1 MMKLT
6 VNGEAYEMTGENPTV
21 RDLVVQLGLGDQ
33 PVAVEV
39 NKAVVPRK
47 QHETH
52 PLSEGD
58 VIEVV
63 TLVGGG

>member
-1 MMKLT
+1 MKLT
-6 VNGEAYEMTGENPTV
+6 VNGEDYDLPGNAVTV
-21 RDLVVQLGLGDQ
+21 RDLVERLGFGEA

-39 NKAVVPRK
+39 NRQVVPRK
-47 QHETH
+47 QHDSH
-52 PLSEGD
+52 ALGEGD